1 MVSVKVVVVA
11 VMFVV
16 VCSVVVQGKSKG
28 SKAKGAFDFSSFLNP
43 PAASLDCP
51 AKVAKGAV
59 VKVADPD
66 DCGKYSLC
74 MATFSTKLD
83 CPPLQ
88 HFSKDANECLPQ
100 EVAGCDPAFAAAAEH
115 EPEAEEPAAEEPA
128 DEAEPAPA
136 EEDVA
141 EEAAAEA
148 EA

>member
-1 MVSVKVVVVA
+1 MVSVKVVVVV
-11 VMFVV
+11 VMVVV

-28 SKAKGAFDFSSFLNP
+28 GKAKGAFDFSSFLNP
-43 PAASLDCP
+43 PAASVDCP

-100 EVAGCDPAFAAAAEH
+100 EVAGCDPAFAAPAEP
-115 EPEAEEPAAEEPA
+115 EPEAEQPAAEETA
-128 DEAEPAPA
+128 AEAEPATA
-136 EEDVA
+136 EEVADDV
-141 EEAAAEA
+141 AAEA

>member
-11 VMFVV
+11 VMVVV

-28 SKAKGAFDFSSFLNP
+28 AKDKGAFDFSSFLSP
-43 PAASLDCP
+43 PEASPDCP
-51 AKVAKGAV
+51 AEVAKGGV

-74 MATFSTKLD
+74 TATFSTKVN

-100 EVAGCDPAFAAAAEH
+100 EVAGCDPAFAAPA
-115 EPEAEEPAAEEPA
+115 EPEPEAEQPAAEEPAAE
-128 DEAEPAPA
+128 AEPAPA
-136 EEDVA
+136 DEEVA
-141 EEAAAEA
+141 DDAAAEA

>member
-11 VMFVV
+11 VMVVV

-28 SKAKGAFDFSSFLNP
+28 AKDKGAFDFSSFLSP
-43 PAASLDCP
+43 PAASPDCP
-51 AKVAKGAV
+51 AEVAKGGV

-74 MATFSTKLD
+74 TATFSTKVN

-100 EVAGCDPAFAAAAEH
+100 EVAGCDPAVAA
-115 EPEAEEPAAEEPA
+115 PA
-128 DEAEPAPA
+128 EAEPAPA
-136 EEDVA
+136 EEDVTD
-141 EEAAAEA
+141 EAAAEA

>member
-11 VMFVV
+11 VMVVV

-28 SKAKGAFDFSSFLNP
+28 AKDKGAFDFSSFLSP
-43 PAASLDCP
+43 PVASPDCP
-51 AKVAKGAV
+51 AEVAKGGV

-74 MATFSTKLD
+74 TATFSTKVN

-100 EVAGCDPAFAAAAEH
+100 EVAGCDPAVAA
-115 EPEAEEPAAEEPA
+115 PA
-128 DEAEPAPA
+128 EAEPAPA
-136 EEDVA
+136 EEDVTD
-141 EEAAAEA
+141 EAAAEA